1 MIEILGWATSRNVAR
16 QFLETCEIATWDA
29 TNQVMVARQDIQLHP
44 FRAGEEITVVKTP
57 AVMDGMTVITPAVIA
72 PGFHFNLRIYGDLED
87 VLRNNSAD
95 HEETN
100 WWNKVKLKNYIDTKL
115 GSSGSLANKE
125 VTGAKLPGGYEW
137 SVGPNKVRLYDGALV
152 NARSNV
158 WA

>member
-29 TNQVMVARQDIQLHP
+29 TNQVMVPRQDIQLHP
-44 FRAGEEITVVKTP
+44 FRAGEEITVVKVP
-57 AVMDGMTVITPAVIA
+57 AVMDGTTVVTPAVLA
-72 PGFHFNLRIYGDLED
+72 PGFHFNLRIYGQLEQTLKEANPVD
-87 VLRNNSAD
+87 ENY
-95 HEETN
+95 
-100 WWNKVKLKNYIDTKL
+100 WNKLKLKNYINNKL

>member
-29 TNQVMVARQDIQLHP
+29 TNQVMVPRQDIQLHP
-44 FRAGEEITVVKTP
+44 FRPSEEITVVKTP
-57 AVMDGMTVITPAVIA
+57 AVMDGMTVVTPAVIA
-72 PGFHFNLRIYGDLED
+72 PGFHFNLRIYGQLEKTLKEANPVD
-87 VLRNNSAD
+87 ENY
-95 HEETN
+95 
-100 WWNKVKLKNYIDTKL
+100 WNKLKLKNYIDNKL

-152 NARSNV
+152 GARANV

>member
-29 TNQVMVARQDIQLHP
+29 TNQVMVPRQDIQLHP
-44 FRAGEEITVVKTP
+44 FRSAEDITVVKVP

-72 PGFHFNLRIYGDLED
+72 PGFHFNLRIYGQL
-87 VLRNNSAD
+87 
-95 HEETN
+95 EETLKEAN
-100 WWNKVKLKNYIDTKL
+100 PVDENYWNKLKLKDYINTKL

-125 VTGAKLPGGYEW
+125 VTGAKLPSGYEW

-152 NARSNV
+152 NLRANV